1 MDFNYFIR
9 ALMDV
14 RSATAISAGPL
25 ATAFY
30 TRSLSFAG
38 FLESVNEWWVEIDR
52 DFVKSHVCL
61 VCVAELRT
69 KVKGI
74 REGMWMWRA
83 PKPHSS
89 FP

>member
-1 MDFNYFIR
+1 MGARMDFNYFIR

-38 FLESVNEWWVEIDR
+38 FLVSVSEVFR
-52 DFVKSHVCL
+52 DLTILSDVQPSDWS
-61 VCVAELRT
+61 RQIT
-69 KVKGI
+69 
-74 REGMWMWRA
+74 
-83 PKPHSS
+83 
-89 FP
+89 